1 MVAIHGEY
9 SFDALVLGGAVMD
22 SSLSSSF
29 FCLSFSFGYVVEGS
43 DFLQDIKEGDVIVS
57 AKVTD
62 GLQYLKQP

>member
-1 MVAIHGEY
+1 MKISLTFG
-9 SFDALVLGGAVMD
+9 SFL
-22 SSLSSSF
+22 
-29 FCLSFSFGYVVEGS
+29 SFGYVVEGS